1 MIKTKMTIPIRVL
14 GVIGVL
20 VLIIS
25 LYLPWATINGK
36 ELLGASGTYSA
47 MDLVRNEESKI
58 LSYFFMGVYFILI
71 LALLGLI
78 YSIVGRPT
86 VFIGSTLFVTAGTY
100 LILVILMGSLFQGVM
115 PGKMK
120 IPGLGELD
128 LKDSDEDGLM
138 DQFEDMFGTDMN
150 IPDSD
155 GDGLLDGE
163 EVLEMPYSDPMNYDS
178 DNDSINDKDDDT
190 PLGGQNKGLEGNG
203 SGDDD
208 EGNPEDMGEMFDKVN
223 EMNDKM
229 SMLTN
234 TTVKAENGV
243 YVTTGTSVFVV
254 IMGIFFKIDRR
265 RRINL
270 KIEKKY
276 HKKDLSSYKI
286 AVNQTL
292 VDGHISEDEK
302 GMLDVQRRTMGIT
315 EEEHY
320 NLVMA
325 MAEERKGDRRAIEE
339 LLSIIQGEYA
349 YSPEGFFGSSKRHR
363 RKRPHRGGEGPSAM
377 SDKDFEREPQADF
390 DDYDSDTENSYT
402 DYEDN
407 EEDPMDDEWNF

>member
-20 VLIIS
+20 VLVIS

-36 ELLGASGTYSA
+36 ELLGATGTYSA

-58 LSYFFMGVYFILI
+58 LSYFFMGVYLILI
-71 LALLGLI
+71 LALFCLI
-78 YSIVGRPT
+78 YSLVGRPT

-115 PGKMK
+115 PGNMK

-128 LKDSDEDGLM
+128 LKYSDEDGLM
-138 DQFEDMFGTDMN
+138 DQFEEMFGTDMN
-150 IPDSD
+150 ISDSD

-163 EVLEMPYSDPMNYDS
+163 EVLEMPYSDPTKIDS
-178 DNDSINDKDDDT
+178 DEDGINDKDDDT
-190 PLGGQNKGLEGNG
+190 PLGGLNEGQEKDED
-203 SGDDD
+203 GDDD
-208 EGNPEDMGEMFDKVN
+208 GGDEEDMGEMIDKVN
-223 EMNDKM
+223 EMNGM
-229 SMLTN
+229 MNMLTN
-234 TTVKAENGV
+234 TTVKAENGI
-243 YVTTGTSVFVV
+243 YITTGSGVFMV

-276 HKKDLSSYKI
+276 HKKDLSAYKM

-349 YSPEGFFGSSKRHR
+349 YRPEGFFGSSKGPRKKR
-363 RKRPHRGGEGPSAM
+363 RPPRQESTSR
-377 SDKDFEREPQADF
+377 ERDIEPQPEPDY
-390 DDYDSDTENSYT
+390 DDYDSDTENSYS
-402 DYEDN
+402 DYED
-407 EEDPMDDEWNF
+407 EEEKPMDSEWDF

>member
-47 MDLVRNEESKI
+47 MDLVRNSESKI
-58 LSYFFMGVYFILI
+58 LSYFFMGVYLILI
-71 LALLGLI
+71 LALLCLI

-86 VFIGSTLFVTAGTY
+86 VFMGSTLFVTAGTY
-100 LILVILMGSLFQGVM
+100 LILMILMGSLLQGVM
-115 PGKMK
+115 PGNMK

-138 DQFEDMFGTDMN
+138 DQFEEMFGTDMN
-150 IPDSD
+150 ISDSD

-163 EVLEMPYSDPMNYDS
+163 EVLEMPYSDPMKKDS
-178 DNDSINDKDDDT
+178 DDDGINDKDDDT
-190 PLGGQNKGLEGNG
+190 PLGGLNDGQEKDDG
-203 SGDDD
+203 GDDD
-208 EGNPEDMGEMFDKVN
+208 DGDNEKDMTEMIDTVN

-229 SMLTN
+229 AMLTN
-234 TTVKAENGV
+234 TTVKAENGI
-243 YVTTGTSVFVV
+243 YVTTGTSVFMV

-276 HKKDLSSYKI
+276 HKKDLSAYKM
-286 AVNQTL
+286 AVDQTL

-349 YSPEGFFGSSKRHR
+349 YRPEGFFGSSKRPR
-363 RKRPHRGGEGPSAM
+363 RKRRPPREKSPRM
-377 SDKDFEREPQADF
+377 EPDFEPQQQADF
-390 DDYDSDTENSYT
+390 DDYGDDENNSYS
-402 DYEDN
+402 DYDDRDER
-407 EEDPMDDEWNF
+407 PMDDEWNF